1 MPSSLREELG
11 VTTSGTYW
19 EIGDFQLWPS
29 TQPEVIFFLTRKPM
43 LARNAAD
50 GRYQAA
56 LSMFHQRV
64 EGADKIIGGSAMFT
78 ITTAVQHDARS
89 FERLKEQWRTA
100 ILGAGYSGS
109 RTPRFSPL
117 PMRKVEAR
125 VLIDPQSGQARGAG
139 DEPDTG
145 TLGGTTSFLVDL
157 TELGAREWAQGIQ
170 MYQDIPAAVSIA
182 YEYPRVL
189 PELAAQVRGSGRG
202 IFARLSSE
210 LSHSP
215 DGLLYGSSAR
225 IKEVWENLVRT
236 QVLEV
241 DVSGGL
247 PPELDALRQ
256 TLISTFAEQARQY
269 LFDSLFAPMPRVERP
284 QSGDESGGAYYA
296 CIWRREADAVDVKL
310 ELRFEGWTWLMARMD
325 ADARTLFEPIDG
337 TYINRVYVETSY
349 PVSIAVH
356 GGPLLKNVAVS
367 WSASEGKSPEALVFG
382 PDGGTAEYVLRSVDP
397 DNVTIRYNAKVNF
410 EPSSWP
416 IIEIGGEEKVSR
428 GGNRIVLQPGA
439 WVARLMIYLAIR
451 EGAVIKPLGELPQDD
466 YLVVNVSYMGPHLRQ
481 PIKESARMT
490 TQTSVEFT
498 VPRDPGGLPG
508 QAKFSAFGFIGGRI
522 VHARE
527 QPISFESGA
536 AYILVGRDGIQLV
549 SRNAVVP
556 EDDQLVQHLLAAD
569 ARPLVID
576 HTQRRHT

>member
-29 TQPEVIFFLTRKPM
+29 TQPEVIFFLARKPM

-56 LSMFHQRV
+56 LSVFHQRV
-64 EGADKIIGGSAMFT
+64 EGANKIIGGSAMFT
-78 ITTAVQHDARS
+78 ITTAVQHEAQS
-89 FERLKEQWRTA
+89 FERLKEQWRAA
-100 ILGAGYSGS
+100 IFDAGYSGS
-109 RTPRFSPL
+109 RNPGFIPL
-117 PMRKVEAR
+117 PIRKVEAR
-125 VLIDPQSGQARGAG
+125 VLIDPQSGQARAAG
-139 DEPDTG
+139 DAPDTG
-145 TLGGTTSFLVDL
+145 TPGGTTSFLVDL
-157 TELGAREWAQGIQ
+157 TELGAREWAHGIQ
-170 MYQDIPAAVSIA
+170 MHQDIPAAVSIA

-189 PELAAQVRGSGRG
+189 PELAAQVRGSGRR
-202 IFARLSSE
+202 IFARLSEE
-210 LSHSP
+210 LRHSP

-241 DVSGGL
+241 DVPGGL

-256 TLISTFAEQARQY
+256 TLVSTFAEQARQY

-284 QSGDESGGAYYA
+284 QAGDQSGGAYYA
-296 CIWRREADAVDVKL
+296 CRWRREADAVDVNL

-325 ADARTLFEPIDG
+325 ADARTLFEPIDE
-337 TYINRVYVETSY
+337 TSINRVYVETSY
-349 PVSIAVH
+349 PVSITIH
-356 GGPLLKNVAVS
+356 GDPLLENVALS

-410 EPSSWP
+410 QPPSWP

-451 EGAVIKPLGELPQDD
+451 EGETIKPLGELPQDE

-498 VPRDPGGLPG
+498 VPRDPRGHPG
-508 QAKFSAFGFIGGRI
+508 QAKFSAFGFIGGRM

-527 QPISFESGA
+527 QPISFESGS
-536 AYILVGRDGIQLV
+536 AYILVSLDGIQLV

-556 EDDQLVQHLLAAD
+556 EDDRLAQRLLAAD
-569 ARPLVID
+569 GRPLVID
-576 HTQRRHT
+576 HTQRRRT